1 VESVETIEV
10 VVGRVGKPHGLRGEV
25 TVELRTDEPERRF
38 GPGASVRAER
48 PAGAPSPWPALTVTA
63 TRWHQSTLLVRFDE
77 LPDRTA
83 AESARGLLLHADVP
97 VDESPD
103 DPDEYYDHQLVGLA
117 VHDVRGDPRG
127 VVSEVLHL
135 PGQDLLAVVDP
146 EEHERLVPF
155 VRDLVTAVDLDRRVL
170 VVDDPPGLLGDE
182 PTADTDE
189 GGLDAD

>member
-1 VESVETIEV
+1 VRDARTGQGKDVDVQV
-10 VVGRVGKPHGLRGEV
+10 VVGRLARAHGVRGLV
-25 TVELRTDEPERRF
+25 RIDVRTDEPDRRF
-38 GPGASVRAER
+38 ADGATFATERGP
-48 PAGAPSPWPALTVTA
+48 LTLLS
-63 TRWHQSTLLVRFDE
+63 TRWHGSALLARFDGVD
-77 LPDRTA
+77 DRA
-83 AESARGLLLHADVP
+83 AADALRGVLLEVEIAD
-97 VDESPD
+97 DERPD